1 MTELEQA
8 LLAVGRELDVPA
20 TPALAPGVRARIERR
35 SRRRLALL
43 VAVTVA
49 LLAVGIAFAVPQ
61 ARSSILRFF
70 HLGAATVE
78 RVDTLPPAEQRPLA
92 AGLGP
97 ARPRAAAERIAGFR
111 IALPPSSHGAPTRYY
126 ALPGLIATT
135 FRSHG
140 RTVLL
145 AELSGQQLG
154 FTKKFASPGTHVEP
168 AEVSR
173 AYFGLWLSG
182 GPHVIVWGTPT
193 GTARQLTTRLAGNVL
208 IWETQTRT
216 YRLEGDLSRAA
227 AIALA
232 GQITP

>member
-8 LLAVGRELDVPA
+8 LYAIGRDLDVPE
-20 TPALAPGVRARIERR
+20 TPALAPRVRARIEQR

-43 VAVTVA
+43 VVVAAAVV
-49 LLAVGIAFAVPQ
+49 AVGIAFAVPQ

-78 RVDTLPPAEQRPLA
+78 RVDTLPPAEQRPLV

-97 ARPRAAAERIAGFR
+97 ARSREAAERVAGSP
-111 IALPPSSHGAPTRYY
+111 IVLPPFDHGVPTRYY
-126 ALPGLIATT
+126 ARPGLIATL

-140 RTVLL
+140 KRVLL

-154 FTKKFASPGTHVEP
+154 FSKKVVSPGTDVQP

-173 AYFGLWLSG
+173 AYDGLWLSG
-182 GPHVIVWGTPT
+182 GRHVIMWGTP
-193 GTARQLTTRLAGNVL
+193 GGSVRQLSTRLAGNVL
-208 IWETQTRT
+208 VWETQSRT